1 MLYNIVGAENL
12 FSAFLYIVSA
22 EKIFGLRQ
30 TARPIPPSASKRGRG
45 KAAKAEAIKGRKSGA
60 IKGRRS
66 GGGAEGKMNER
77 ENLELGELIVRI
89 SQGDTGAI
97 GEIFARVG
105 PAMLA
110 AAASYLKNRA
120 DAEDVVQE
128 SLVIIVT
135 KAGSFRENKNA
146 KAWIN
151 AIVYNTAKN
160 KLRSSLRR
168 RESGLD
174 EAQELNSCYDED
186 TLIVNEI
193 FEKLTKAERKLVIYR
208 YWYQCSLSELTHIF
222 HCSKSTVKYRLDKL
236 EDKLRKFYQKD

>member
-1 MLYNIVGAENL
+1 MYRQKK
-12 FSAFLYIVSA
+12 FSGCGRPPARYRRP
-22 EKIFGLRQ
+22 RQ
-30 TARPIPPSASKRGRG
+30 SGGGVRPPKRGRG
-45 KAAKAEAIKGRKSGA
+45 KAAKAGRSKAAKAEA

-128 SLVIIVT
+128 SLVIIVN

-160 KLRSSLRR
+160 KLRSRLRR

-174 EAQELNSCYDED
+174 EAQEMSTGYDED

-208 YWYQCSLSELTHIF
+208 YWYQCSLSELTRIF

>member
-1 MLYNIVGAENL
+1 M
-12 FSAFLYIVSA
+12 
-22 EKIFGLRQ
+22 
-30 TARPIPPSASKRGRG
+30 
-45 KAAKAEAIKGRKSGA
+45 

-174 EAQELNSCYDED
+174 EAQEMSTGYDED